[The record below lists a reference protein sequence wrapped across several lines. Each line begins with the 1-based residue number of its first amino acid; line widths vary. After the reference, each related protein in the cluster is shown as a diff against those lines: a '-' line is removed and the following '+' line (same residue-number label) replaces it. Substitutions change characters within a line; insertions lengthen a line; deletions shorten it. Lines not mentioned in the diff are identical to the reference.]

1 MPPINKPM
9 ITTKEEEMIV
19 KFIGIVILVFSGILF
34 LLIAVLGLFRIM
46 DGSRVNPI
54 WSSLR
59 IPGEPEGIFS
69 PEMIEGLP
77 LVAQRYLLH
86 AIKLGT
92 PLVKWV
98 EIQMKG
104 KIKPDG
110 GWIPFEAKQIL
121 TPGRGFVWRA
131 KAKKGF
137 IPIEVVDHYLEGNAR
152 VQVTLLGLIP
162 IVNTSGPDVAKSAAG
177 RLLGEC
183 VWLPSALLPQ
193 HGAIWE
199 EVDDSHAKVTLGVGN
214 IKTTLT
220 LSIDKE
226 GRLKEVVFS
235 RWKDTEKDFVPFGV
249 GVEEERTFGGY
260 TIPSKLRAGW
270 WYGTDRYHEFF
281 RATIEEAVFR

>member
-1 MPPINKPM
+1 
-9 ITTKEEEMIV
+9 MIV
-19 KFIGIVILVFSGILF
+19 KSIGIVILVLAGILF
-34 LLIAVLGLFRIM
+34 LVIAVLGIFRIV
-46 DGSRVNPI
+46 DGSRVNRI

-69 PEMIEGLP
+69 SEMVEGLP
-77 LVAQRYLLH
+77 PVAQRYLLH
-86 AIKLGT
+86 AIKPGT
-92 PLVKWV
+92 PLVRWV

-104 KIKPDG
+104 EIKPDG
-110 GWIPFEAKQIL
+110 GWMPFEAKQML

-137 IPIEVVDHYLEGNAR
+137 IPIEVTDHYLEGNAR
-152 VQVTLLGLIP
+152 VRVTLLGLIP
-162 IVNTSGPDVAKSAAG
+162 IVNESGPDVVKSAAG

-199 EVDDSHAKVTLGVGN
+199 EVDDSHAKVTLGVGD

-220 LSIDKE
+220 LTIGKG
-226 GRLKEVVFS
+226 GRLKQVVLP

-249 GVEEERTFGGY
+249 AVEEERTFGGY
-260 TIPSKLRAGW
+260 TIPSKLRVGW
-270 WYGTDRYHEFF
+270 WYGTERYDEFF
-281 RATIEEAVFR
+281 RATIEQGGCLVTHRRRHRRAC